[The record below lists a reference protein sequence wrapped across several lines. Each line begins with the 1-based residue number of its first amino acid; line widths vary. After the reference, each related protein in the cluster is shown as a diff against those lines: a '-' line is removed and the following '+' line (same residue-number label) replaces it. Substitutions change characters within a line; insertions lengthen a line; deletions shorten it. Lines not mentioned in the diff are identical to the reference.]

1 MSFVKNW
8 FYLKPRQW
16 VAFCACLGP
25 TYSLMDSLGGGA
37 QYILMCMPSLEH
49 VPKLATCFAFVFVF
63 LFVASYLWW
72 LDAYYDD
79 IQHLEFG

>member
-1 MSFVKNW
+1 M
-8 FYLKPRQW
+8 
-16 VAFCACLGP
+16 AFCACLGP
-25 TYSLMDSLGGGA
+25 TNSLMDSLGGGA
-37 QYILMCMPSLEH
+37 QYILKCMPSFEH